1 MKSSVIK
8 DTKKGRDIV
17 PFPGL
22 RAFTPEDSSFFF
34 RDPEFVKSTTNTLID
49 KKLLM
54 LTGPSGS
61 GKTSLVN
68 AGIIPLLNRQG
79 GWIIISMVPGNDP
92 LPNLY
97 TSIRDALNPAAPDF
111 DKGKSFPDQVITL
124 LENNSGKSSDKILLF
139 IDQWEDLFRFQNFS
153 KAGEVERIRKEASDF
168 LSAVL
173 LTDQIPVWLAL
184 TMNIDFLKEMNR
196 YPSTL
201 RLLNGRHIL
210 MPAPGDNELV
220 MAMEEPV
227 KLAGASISSK
237 LVEHLVK
244 ELKEVEQ
251 KLPALQF
258 TMWLT
263 WENWKANNPEGRT
276 ISHTDLEAAG
286 GLKDST
292 AKYLDSIYLNLSK
305 TQRPIC
311 EKIFKSLT
319 ELGSSGEI
327 LKRRMKIS
335 LLSQIVLAPVD
346 TIIDV
351 INHFRSEQI
360 SFILPG
366 WETDLSAETV
376 VELSHESIANLWK
389 RLDLWTREERE
400 SVEIYQKLA
409 YDASRYQVGKTS
421 LLTPPELDRA
431 ISWKMKNRPNL
442 AWAERYDPAYER
454 TLVYLN
460 TSEQEFEQSKAV
472 KERKRKLN
480 LLRTRV
486 LASIFSVAMAMF
498 LFLYFKADT
507 RSDEFQAAFIQSE
520 NLRTLAEQQAAEAIE
535 KQKLAEQIADEALE
549 QQSSSDNVAKLAELR
564 RLRAEQKAQEEATRA
579 ALAQQNLAAA
589 NTEKVAAIQNQE
601 EADQQRK
608 EAERARMAEFTRRVL
623 STSESMSIKSLQIN
637 SDPELKALLALQAF
651 RFNEQY
657 EGNNFT
663 PEVYTSLYE
672 SVKSLLGDD
681 YNYYKGHTN
690 VVRAV
695 SFLPRTSSFFSA
707 GSDGRI
713 LKWNL
718 NTSTTDFAVMA
729 SGRNVID
736 QLEVSSDGRWLLAA
750 ENRNGLLVINLE
762 SNNPVAEL
770 FSGREK
776 NIRSITIAS
785 DNNTVYTAGLE
796 NYIEVWNLLGR
807 SSRILTETES
817 RINALSVS
825 PDGSILAGGTRDGK
839 LMIWR
844 VRGDMASNSV
854 FDNNGNAIQTVK
866 FSPNGRYLA
875 AGDVRGNLM
884 IFRADNFEILRILQ
898 GHEARITDVEFS
910 EDSRYLTSTSYD
922 GKVFYWNTGNF
933 SLKPIELSD
942 NEGFV
947 FASSYSTDGRFVVTC
962 SAEEPRL
969 VVRPAASS
977 IIAESICRLVSRN
990 MTQEEWNDFVGGDIE
1005 YLRTCQNK

>member
-8 DTKKGRDIV
+8 DKKKGNDSI

-22 RAFTPEDSSFFF
+22 RPFAPEDSSFFF
-34 RDPEFVKSTTNTLID
+34 RDGEFVKSTAKELMD
-49 KKLLM
+49 KKFILI
-54 LTGPSGS
+54 TGPSGV
-61 GKTSLVN
+61 GKTSLLN

-79 GWIIISMVPGNDP
+79 GWKIISLVPGNDP
-92 LPNLY
+92 LYNIY
-97 TSIRDALNPAAPDF
+97 TGIRDALNPAAPDF
-111 DKGKSFPDQVITL
+111 DKGKTLPDQVISL
-124 LENNSGKSSDKILLF
+124 LENNTGKTSDRILIF
-139 IDQWEDLFRFQNFS
+139 IDQWEDIFRIRDFT
-153 KAGEVERIRKEASDF
+153 KTGETERIRMEGNEF
-168 LSAVL
+168 LSGIQL
-173 LTDQIPVWLAL
+173 SDHFPVWMAL

-196 YPSTL
+196 FPSTS
-201 RLLNGRHIL
+201 RLLGGRHIL
-210 MPAPGDNELV
+210 MPEPSENELV
-220 MAMEEPV
+220 MAIEEPV
-227 KLAGASISSK
+227 KLAGASISPK
-237 LVEHLVK
+237 LVEHLLK
-244 ELKEVEQ
+244 ELKETRH

-258 TMWLT
+258 TLRLT
-263 WENWKANNPEGRT
+263 WENWKSNNPDGRG

-286 GLKDST
+286 GLKDS
-292 AKYLDSIYLNLSK
+292 AGKYLDSIFLNLPK

-319 ELGSSGEI
+319 EMGSNGEI
-327 LKRRMKIS
+327 LKRKMKIS

-346 TIIDV
+346 TIIEV
-351 INHFRSEQI
+351 INHFRTERN
-360 SFILPG
+360 SFIHPG
-366 WETDLSAETV
+366 WETDLSADTV
-376 VELSHESIANLWK
+376 IELSHESIASLWK
-389 RLDLWTREERE
+389 RLEIWTREEGE
-400 SVEIYQKLA
+400 SVEIYRKLA

-431 ISWKMKNRPNL
+431 IAWKMKNRPNL
-442 AWAERYDPAYER
+442 AWAERYDRAYER

-460 TSEQEFEQSKAV
+460 TSEQEYEQSKAI
-472 KERKRKLN
+472 KERKRKLT
-480 LLRTRV
+480 LLRTRF
-486 LASIFSVAMAMF
+486 LATLFGVAMAVF
-498 LFLYFKADT
+498 LFLFFKADT
-507 RSDEFQAAFIQSE
+507 RSSEFQAAFIQSE

-535 KQKLAEQIADEALE
+535 KQRLAEQIADEALE

-601 EADQQRK
+601 EADQQRM
-608 EAERARMAEFTRRVL
+608 EAERARLAEFTRRVL

-663 PEVYTSLYE
+663 PEVYSSLYE
-672 SVKSLLGDD
+672 SVKNLLGDD

-695 SFLPRTSSFFSA
+695 RFLPRTSSFFSA

-718 NTSTTDFAVMA
+718 NTSTSDFAVMA
-729 SGRNVID
+729 SGRSVID

-750 ENRNGLLVINLE
+750 ENRNGLLVMNLE

-776 NIRSITIAS
+776 NIRTITIAS

-796 NYIEVWNLLGR
+796 NYIEIWNLLGR

-844 VRGDMASNSV
+844 VRGDMASNAV
-854 FDNNGNAIQTVK
+854 FDNSGNAIQTVE
-866 FSPNGRYLA
+866 FSPNGRILA
-875 AGDVRGNLM
+875 VGDVRGNLM

-898 GHEARITDVEFS
+898 GHEARITDIEFS

-922 GKVFYWNTGNF
+922 GKVLYWNTGNF
-933 SLKPIELSD
+933 SLEPIELND

-969 VVRPAASS
+969 VVRPASSS

-990 MTQEEWNDFVGGDIE
+990 MTQEEWNDFVGSDIE